1 MAKKEVKDKKDLKE
15 ALVDLLKDRAEDI
28 VENILDEMVNNDRIA
43 KFVGENYDLQDVF
56 EEQEITDAV
65 QAQFS
70 PADIFPEDELK
81 EWAEENGYIL
91 EDEDEEDD
99 ESE

>member
-43 KFVGENYDLQDVF
+43 KFVGENYDIQDVF
-56 EEQEITDAV
+56 EEEEITNVA
-65 QAQFS
+65 QASFA
-70 PADIFPEDELK
+70 PADIFSEDELK
-81 EWAEENGYIL
+81 EWAEENGYIP
-91 EDEDEEDD
+91 ENDEEEDD